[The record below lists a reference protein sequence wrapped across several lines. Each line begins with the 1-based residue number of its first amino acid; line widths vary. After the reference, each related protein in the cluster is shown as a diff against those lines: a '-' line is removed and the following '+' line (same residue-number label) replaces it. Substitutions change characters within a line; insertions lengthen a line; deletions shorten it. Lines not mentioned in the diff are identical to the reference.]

1 MKKIETTIGAYTNG
15 EIYSR
20 VVCLPDDANESD
32 WQLVSEEEY
41 QRHLKEEEERM
52 QREMLN
58 APIYQNAD

>member
-20 VVCLPDDANESD
+20 VVCLPDDADTNAWS
-32 WQLVSEEEY
+32 LVSEEEY
-41 QRHLKEEEERM
+41 QQHLKEEEERM

-58 APIYQNAD
+58 APIYPNAD